1 MPTQPA
7 APELLPNYL
16 ADGIPKQ
23 DDRTLRDIQA
33 WIDELL
39 AYRQEVATEEIES
52 NADKTIETVEETSS
66 GTVVVK
72 RVSCGKDN
80 CKCQRG
86 ELHGPYKYVVSRQG
100 GDLNWEYKGP
110 VSDTA

>member
-1 MPTQPA
+1 MPPQPA
-7 APELLPNYL
+7 APDWLPKYL

-23 DDRTLRDIQA
+23 DDETLRDIQA
-33 WIDELL
+33 WINELL
-39 AYRQEVATEEIES
+39 TYRQAVATEEIE
-52 NADKTIETVEETSS
+52 ADADETVETVEETGS

-80 CKCQRG
+80 CACQDG
-86 ELHGPYKYVVSRQG
+86 ELHGPYKYIVRRQG

-110 VSDTA
+110 VNEPE